1 MQLSAVDQLILGGGI
16 AATISFYLW
25 LAAEGH
31 PRFRLY
37 LRSNYGAPFV
47 VAFIVL
53 LVAAAVLESLGTGG
67 IANALAEYAYFA
79 IVIGVVLQVI
89 ASRKNG
95 TDSTPDSQA

>member
-1 MQLSAVDQLILGGGI
+1 MKLPEVDQLILAGGL
-16 AATISFYLW
+16 AASVAFYMW
-25 LAAEGH
+25 LAADAH

-37 LRSNYGAPFV
+37 LKSNYGVPFV
-47 VAFIVL
+47 AAFIVL
-53 LVAAAVLESLGTGG
+53 LVAAAAFESLGTGG
-67 IANALAEYAYFA
+67 IANTLAEYAYFA

>member
-1 MQLSAVDQLILGGGI
+1 MLHLSAVDQLILGGGI
-16 AATISFYLW
+16 AVTISFYLW

-47 VAFIVL
+47 AAFIVL
-53 LVAAAVLESLGTGG
+53 LVAAAVFESLGTGG
-67 IANALAEYAYFA
+67 IANTLAEYAYFA

-89 ASRKNG
+89 SSRNNRESE
-95 TDSTPDSQA
+95 TS